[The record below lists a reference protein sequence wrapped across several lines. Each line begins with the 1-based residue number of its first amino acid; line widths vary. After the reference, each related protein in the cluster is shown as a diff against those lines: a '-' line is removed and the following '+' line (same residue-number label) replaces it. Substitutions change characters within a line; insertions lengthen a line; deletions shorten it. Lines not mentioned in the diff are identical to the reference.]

1 MKTLTLIPAIMVLSI
16 QITFSQIQ
24 TSQVKVDKINL
35 HVVQQPKKATKNKTL
50 PVLVSEKKQVA
61 VSKKS
66 STSLNI
72 NTLEATTK
80 TTNLSYND
88 LKIKA
93 EEFFNQAKMVSN
105 NALKLIADNKIMQLE
120 IANQLQQ
127 EAYEFQK
134 KSLEISFQN
143 TLAEF
148 NFNKIE
154 FYQLLKSVDQTND
167 ITTTCINKHNGAERD
182 LKFAKEMLQE
192 AYAMP
197 NLASVVGTM
206 SNAEEKEYLALQKQ
220 NQAIEQLKTIVLNS
234 ISIQENLVCLK

>member
-1 MKTLTLIPAIMVLSI
+1 
-16 QITFSQIQ
+16 
-24 TSQVKVDKINL
+24 
-35 HVVQQPKKATKNKTL
+35 
-50 PVLVSEKKQVA
+50 
-61 VSKKS
+61 
-66 STSLNI
+66 
-72 NTLEATTK
+72 
-80 TTNLSYND
+80 
-88 LKIKA
+88 
-93 EEFFNQAKMVSN
+93 MVSN